1 MKLNAMQNNSQE
13 YVQYKNIFKNTITHD
28 VYDTILTI

>member
-13 YVQYKNIFKNTITHD
+13 YVQYKNIKNTITND
-28 VYDTILTI
+28 VYDTISTI

>member
-13 YVQYKNIFKNTITHD
+13 YVQYKKYHNLQCKLYDIHD
-28 VYDTILTI
+28 MIR